1 MAPFLAIGLLL
12 FSLLFVI
19 QTTPLCGDPPVQ
31 TFLALSHSPWPLG
44 LPVCNEPTA
53 FKLKIQEQEVGTKLG
68 DGGGGVDCVK

>member
-1 MAPFLAIGLLL
+1 M
-12 FSLLFVI
+12 
-19 QTTPLCGDPPVQ
+19 Q